1 MKPCIKKLLRYK
13 DFNSDDSKTNKIQDI
28 QRALK
33 LELQFNRYIIITRYN
48 TKYIKRSKPVHGN
61 HYFNNIILYNIQ
73 IQY

>member
-1 MKPCIKKLLRYK
+1 M
-13 DFNSDDSKTNKIQDI
+13 IQRQI
-28 QRALK
+28 RALK

-73 IQY
+73 IQYWIIPICHTYKNYKHT